1 MMGRDATTRIV
12 LIHVGILAAFA
23 LAQFVLPPYH
33 HTNFARI
40 MVLGSYAIAYNI
52 VMGYTGLLSL
62 GHAMFFAAGL
72 YGAGLMV
79 EYHAFGA
86 PAAFGAGLV
95 ASLVVA
101 LTLGAIALRTSGV
114 SFLIVTMM
122 FAQACFLA
130 TLYFNEWTL
139 GDQGFVVSQKL
150 RPLVFGG
157 VEFPFSEPVVK
168 YNVALAIFA
177 VCFLGALALVRSP
190 TGRILVAIRENEA
203 RTRML
208 GYHTYR
214 YKLLALTISGVM
226 SGATGAAYAL
236 VFSYV
241 GSSFASIEYSIFP
254 MLWVLVGGAGTT
266 LGPVIGTALMFY
278 LVDYSSEAVDKILSS
293 DFFIWLFGD
302 ALTEKFQAGDFGH
315 VYLFVVGATLIIL
328 VLWFPK
334 GIMGSLRD
342 HYFKWMP

>member
-1 MMGRDATTRIV
+1 MRGQATTKV
-12 LIHVGILAAFA
+12 LLIHLAILVAFG

-40 MVLGSYAIAYNI
+40 MVLASYAIAYNI

-79 EYHAFGA
+79 EYQAFGA
-86 PAAFGAGLV
+86 PAAFGVGLV
-95 ASLVVA
+95 ASLAVA
-101 LTLGAIALRTSGV
+101 LTLGAVALRTSGV

-130 TLYFNEWTL
+130 TLYFNEYTI

-157 VEFPFSEPVVK
+157 VDYPFSEPAVK
-168 YNVALAIFA
+168 YNCALALFT

-190 TGRILVAIRENEA
+190 TGRILIAIRENEA

-208 GYHTYR
+208 GYDTYR
-214 YKLLALTISGVM
+214 YKLLALVISGVM
-226 SGATGAAYAL
+226 SGGTGAAYAL
-236 VFSYV
+236 LFSYV
-241 GSSFASIEYSIFP
+241 GSSFASIEYSIYP
-254 MLWVLVGGAGTT
+254 MLWVLLGGTGTT
-266 LGPVIGTALMFY
+266 VGPIVGTALMFY
-278 LVDYSSEAVDKILSS
+278 LI
-293 DFFIWLFGD
+293 DFTSGITQG
-302 ALTEKFQAGDFGH
+302 
-315 VYLFVVGATLIIL
+315 YLFVVGAALIIL

-334 GIMGSLRD
+334 GIVGSLRD
-342 HYFKWMP
+342 RYFRWLP